1 MSKVSRRGNQF
12 GESEGNLHHSVF
24 WFWNN
29 NSVDELAV
37 EMSVAS
43 LQIIFLNSRPN
54 NRGGNCN

>member
-1 MSKVSRRGNQF
+1 MSKVSRRGNLF
-12 GESEGNLHHSVF
+12 GESEGSLHHSVF

-43 LQIIFLNSRPN
+43 LQIIFFDSCPYD
-54 NRGGNCN
+54 

>member
-37 EMSVAS
+37 EMNVAS
-43 LQIIFLNSRPN
+43 LQIIFFDSCPYD
-54 NRGGNCN
+54 